1 MSENSS
7 ANGQIPDALKATGNA
22 TATPTAKTSTARKPV
37 AKKATASTA
46 KKAPAKEAHVADK
59 IKALPRRRV
68 WPD

>member
-7 ANGQIPDALKATGNA
+7 ANGQIPDALKADSA
-22 TATPTAKTSTARKPV
+22 SAKPAVKKTPARKPAAKKPQVSTV
-37 AKKATASTA
+37 AKKAAE
-46 KKAPAKEAHVADK
+46 KETHIADK